1 MTSPI
6 ETQPRRLP
14 EDFDPARPRRT
25 AWVCAILALLF
36 ALVVALHGQL
46 PHRGGIT
53 NVFGTLLPWLWI
65 PVLVLVV
72 WAAARRSI
80 VAVVAALVAAGTW
93 FAVCAPYLLPARDLA
108 SSSNLRVISQNVQ
121 AENPDTVATV
131 RNLAAQNADL
141 VALQEFTPTQRTS
154 ITDTLSGYRYHYA
167 IQTVGLW
174 SKYPISNTRAM
185 SLGFSWA
192 RAFRADVAT
201 PSGTVRV
208 YVVHMASVRW
218 NEFADRNLML
228 ANLSAVVRA
237 DPSQRIVMMGDFN
250 AASTDPSFQELSAA
264 APEARGSSF
273 GFGFTWPAGVGLI
286 RLDHVLLR
294 GVQTHEVSV
303 LPANGSDHRAVE
315 AQLRIP

>member
-25 AWVCAILALLF
+25 AWVCAILAVLF
-36 ALVVALHGQL
+36 ALVVALHG
-46 PHRGGIT
+46 RGGIT

-65 PVLVLVV
+65 PALVLVV

-174 SKYPISNTRAM
+174 SKYPISNQRAM